1 MNLNLLYFICQIIPI
16 VDLFITH
23 GGNNSISESFYFGKP
38 MIVLPLYGDQYDN
51 AQRIQDKGFGIRLNP
66 FKCTSK
72 DLSNAIDKLI
82 YDQDLKL
89 RLEKVSQRLQNSK
102 SNEKAAELIEKVII

>member
-1 MNLNLLYFICQIIPI
+1 MICQIIPL

-23 GGNNSISESFYFGKP
+23 GGNNSIAESFYFGKP
-38 MIVLPLYGDQYDN
+38 MIILPLYGDQYDN

-72 DLSNAIDKLI
+72 DLLDAIDKLI
-82 YDQDLKL
+82 YDEDLKL

-102 SNEKAAELIEKVII
+102 SNEKAAELIEKIFD